1 MGLAAESMADKQA
14 REKEEEGQGA
24 CGSCGATIS
33 HSSCSSERWVAY
45 GRMMLYLDSEKQH
58 KGANARGYINW
69 RQVQWPVC
77 GRSVTETLLMPCICI
92 SLCHTMQRHWYG
104 EGTVGTAETTMSMW
118 LHPLVCTNARD
129 NRCI

>member
-24 CGSCGATIS
+24 CGRCGATIS

-58 KGANARGYINW
+58 KEASVRGYINW
-69 RQVQWPVC
+69 ETGAMACVWQLCDCSCLAYAYPCAIPCRDTSMEGEQWGLRRPPAP
-77 GRSVTETLLMPCICI
+77 GGSTLSYARTHGITDASET
-92 SLCHTMQRHWYG
+92 
-104 EGTVGTAETTMSMW
+104 
-118 LHPLVCTNARD
+118 
-129 NRCI
+129 